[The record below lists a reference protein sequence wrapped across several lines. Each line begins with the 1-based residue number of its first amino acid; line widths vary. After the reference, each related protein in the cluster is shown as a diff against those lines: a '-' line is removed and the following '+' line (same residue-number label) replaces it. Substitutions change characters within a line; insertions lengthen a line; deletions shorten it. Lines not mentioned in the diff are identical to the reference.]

1 MADSLVAASMGG
13 KYIMVI
19 PPVAA
24 PGVPFRGLVFLP
36 SQVLIKVEKAA
47 RAACNR
53 AGSEISVPGGGGL
66 LAALIADS
74 PRSLLELC
82 VRAGEGKFVAGL
94 PANEDGALVDEADGL
109 ALPVR

>member
-1 MADSLVAASMGG
+1 
-13 KYIMVI
+13 MVI

-36 SQVLIKVEKAA
+36 SQVLIKLEKAA
-47 RAACNR
+47 RAACRR
-53 AGSEISVPGGGGL
+53 AGSETSVPGGDVL
-66 LAALIADS
+66 LATLIADS
-74 PRSLLELC
+74 PGSLLEPC
-82 VRAGEGKFVAGL
+82 VRAGEGKLVAGL

>member
-1 MADSLVAASMGG
+1 
-13 KYIMVI
+13 MVI

-53 AGSEISVPGGGGL
+53 EGSETSASGGGVL

-74 PRSLLELC
+74 PPSLLEPC
-82 VRAGEGKFVAGL
+82 VRAGEGVLVAVL
-94 PANEDGALVDEADGL
+94 SADDDGVLMDEADGL
-109 ALPVR
+109 ALPVRW

>member
-1 MADSLVAASMGG
+1 
-13 KYIMVI
+13 MVI

-24 PGVPFRGLVFLP
+24 PGVPFRGLMFLP

-53 AGSEISVPGGGGL
+53 VGSEISASGGGGL

-82 VRAGEGKFVAGL
+82 VRAGEWVLVADF
-94 PANEDGALVDEADGL
+94 PANEDGALVDKADGF
-109 ALPVR
+109 APPVRW

>member
-1 MADSLVAASMGG
+1 
-13 KYIMVI
+13 MVI

-24 PGVPFRGLVFLP
+24 PGVPFRGLVFFP

-53 AGSEISVPGGGGL
+53 AGSETSASGGGLL

-82 VRAGEGKFVAGL
+82 VRAGEGVLVAGF
-94 PANEDGALVDEADGL
+94 PANEDGALVDEADGP